1 MSEVKRYYWLDILKI
16 IACLCVI
23 VNHFGGLILDFTNY
37 SHSSVVF
44 YCIQFALCKIGVP
57 LFIMVTGYLFLKS
70 EKGNNFTY
78 KTVLKRIFRI
88 FVPLFII
95 SLLVT
100 IKNNGI
106 NNFNLLI
113 FLKSFVSE
121 PYSTVY
127 WYLYMLIGLYIVTP
141 FVNKMI
147 NKFQNIDYKF
157 FIILFLI
164 FPAIISLVNIYFN
177 FNVSSY
183 FFESFF
189 PGIIAYY
196 ISGVYLAKIDI
207 KKEYFIIAWFFFF
220 VLSGLFFLT
229 LYLPYLKAGTISY
242 AFDSY
247 LSIFVIIQSFSI
259 FYIVRY
265 IFENQKFNKMIAK
278 IISEI
283 SKTTFGIYLIHYFTF
298 NRIINLSIIKNIFS
312 FNAIIGVVLTELCV
326 FIICGIIT
334 YILRKIP
341 LVKNFL

>member
-1 MSEVKRYYWLDILKI
+1 M
-16 IACLCVI
+16 
-23 VNHFGGLILDFTNY
+23 
-37 SHSSVVF
+37 
-44 YCIQFALCKIGVP
+44 
-57 LFIMVTGYLFLKS
+57 
-70 EKGNNFTY
+70 
-78 KTVLKRIFRI
+78 
-88 FVPLFII
+88 I
-95 SLLVT
+95 SLLLA

-106 NNFNLLI
+106 NNFNLLLFI
-113 FLKSFVSE
+113 KDFISE
-121 PYSTVY
+121 PYVIVY

-141 FVNKMI
+141 FVKKMI

-164 FPAIISLVNIYFN
+164 VPAIISLVNIYFK

-183 FFESFF
+183 FFKPFF

-196 ISGVYLAKIDI
+196 ISGVYLSKIDI
-207 KKEYFIIAWFFFF
+207 KKRYFIIAWFFFF

-229 LYLPYLKAGTISY
+229 LYLPYLKVGTISY

-247 LSIFVIIQSFSI
+247 LSIFVIIQSFSV

-265 IFENQKFNKMIAK
+265 IFENQKFNKLIAK
-278 IISEI
+278 IIGEI
-283 SKTTFGIYLIHYFTF
+283 SKTTFGIYLMHYFTI

-326 FIICGIIT
+326 FIFCGIIT
-334 YILRKIP
+334 YIFRKIP